1 MEVKNDFLQ
10 LYMIGKIYSRGMLL
24 FSITWLVLKN
34 LICLK
39 NYSQLIT
46 APNIIWHKYPNFGA
60 KYILR
65 TVRYNEQFLCFL
77 S

>member
-46 APNIIWHKYPNFGA
+46 APNITWHKYPNFWA
-60 KYILR
+60 KNILR